1 MVNKVDHIGV
11 AVQSIREALPFYEK
25 TLGLSFI
32 GEEVVETQQVKV
44 AFLQAGE
51 TKIELLEPLSS
62 DSPIQKFLD
71 KKGEGI
77 HHVAFGVTSIK
88 ERIAQLKTEG
98 IRMID
103 EQPRKG
109 AAGANIAFMHP
120 ASTKGVLY
128 ELCEKQ
134 TKGGLARD

>member
-1 MVNKVDHIGV
+1 MVNKVDHIGI
-11 AVQSIREALPFYEK
+11 AVKSIKEAIPFYEQ
-25 TLGLSFI
+25 TLGLSLM
-32 GEEVVETQQVKV
+32 GEETVETQKVKV

-62 DSPIQKFLD
+62 DSPIQKYLD
-71 KKGEGI
+71 KKGEGV
-77 HHVAFGVTSIK
+77 HHIAFGVTSIE
-88 ERIAQLKTEG
+88 ERITQLKTEG

-109 AAGANIAFMHP
+109 AAGANIAFIHP
-120 ASTKGVLY
+120 ASTKGILY

-134 TKGGLARD
+134 TKGD